1 MTTTKS
7 LLLNMKPV
15 IMFLSRKRGADNTFV
30 ISATNSGGG
39 TDFNVKGDVG
49 EATQVKAVIL

>member
-1 MTTTKS
+1 
-7 LLLNMKPV
+7 MKPV